1 MTEMRGERIVNQ
13 EGRITMSEIKHPVDD
28 IPPPARLV
36 PLALQHVLVMYAGA
50 IAVPLILGRALGFAP
65 DQVAYLVSADL
76 FACGIVS
83 IIQSLGVSPLFGI
96 RLPMMMGVSFT
107 ALGPMVTIAVSHP
120 GVEGARII
128 FGAAIGAGIIA
139 MLLAPVMARVL
150 RFFPPIVTGTIIL
163 IIGITL
169 MRIGINWVFGL
180 PFGPTAPRVVDPQ
193 YSAWLKSVADLAGTA
208 GSNVPAPPAGLKLA
222 PSVPNPLYADGT
234 RIAISAFVLI
244 VILATTRLATG
255 FIRNIAVLIGI
266 IAGAVLTAL
275 LGMMHFGYVA
285 NARWFDV
292 VTPFYFGT
300 PIFNLVPIATMTLV
314 IVVLMIESIGLF
326 LALEDMTGK
335 KITQRSLTA
344 GLRTDGLG
352 AVIGGVFNTFPYSSF
367 SQNVGLVGITGVSSR
382 FVCVAAGVIM
392 LLFGLVPKIGAL
404 VQALPDAVLGG
415 AGVVMFGMVAAAG
428 VRVLSGV
435 DFKTNRFNPY
445 IVAVSLGIGMIP
457 TAAPDFHIWVP
468 RVLYPMIDSGIL
480 LGSVSAVVLN
490 MIFNPT
496 RAVAGDVRAGST
508 AGYEIS

>member
-1 MTEMRGERIVNQ
+1 MPEV
-13 EGRITMSEIKHPVDD
+13 KHPVDE
-28 IPPPARLV
+28 IPAPARLA

-50 IAVPLILGRALGFAP
+50 IAVPLILGRALSFTP
-65 DQVAYLVSADL
+65 EQVAYLVSADL

-83 IIQSLGVSPLFGI
+83 IIQSLGVTPLFGI

-107 ALGPMVTIAVSHP
+107 AVGPMVTIAATHP
-120 GVEGARII
+120 GIEGARII
-128 FGAAIGAGIIA
+128 FGSAIGAGIIA
-139 MLLAPVMARVL
+139 MLLAPLMARIL

-193 YSAWLKSVADLAGTA
+193 YSAWLKSVTDMAGAA
-208 GSNVPAPPAGLKLA
+208 GSTVPPAPPGLKLA
-222 PSVPNPLYADGT
+222 PTMPNPLYADSA
-234 RIAISAFVLI
+234 RVAISAFVLI

-266 IAGAVLTAL
+266 VAGAILTAL
-275 LGMMHFGYVA
+275 LGMMHFNYVA
-285 NARWFDV
+285 NARWFDI

-300 PIFNLVPIATMTLV
+300 PIFSVVPIATLTLV
-314 IVVLMIESIGLF
+314 IIVLMIESIGLF

-352 AVIGGVFNTFPYSSF
+352 AVIGGIFNTFPYSSF
-367 SQNVGLVGITGVSSR
+367 SQNVGLVGVTGVSSR

-435 DFKTNRFNPY
+435 DFKTNRFNLY
-445 IVAVSLGIGMIP
+445 IVAVSVGIGLIP
-457 TAAPDFHIWVP
+457 TVAPDFHIWMP
-468 RVLYPMIDSGIL
+468 HALYPMIDSGIL
-480 LGSVSAVVLN
+480 LGSISAVILN
-490 MIFNPT
+490 VIFNPT
-496 RAVAGDVRAGST
+496 KATVGEVLRPA
-508 AGYEIS
+508 